1 VDGSNRAYVN
11 PMKVAFDESL
21 SWTDGSKIGEVS
33 PEVMKVLP
41 VNFSTEHKNMLSH
54 LHLLVNKEYLS

>member
-1 VDGSNRAYVN
+1 
-11 PMKVAFDESL
+11 MKVAFDESL